1 MSLYEQVRRRPFK
14 VINSNHGDEEM
25 TGGENNG
32 DETTT
37 ETETVE
43 PKTDETIET
52 TPDDN
57 AA

>member
-1 MSLYEQVRRRPFK
+1 
-14 VINSNHGDEEM
+14 M